1 MKFTIKSE
9 KLEHKDQI
17 IKLYFSE
24 IIIISDLNFDPYP
37 NKPDINVYKY
47 EGKSVWSKYL
57 GPSRIDGFPIFEI
70 DTTQLDREEKIDEV
84 LEKIIF

>member
-37 NKPDINVYKY
+37 N
-47 EGKSVWSKYL
+47 
-57 GPSRIDGFPIFEI
+57 
-70 DTTQLDREEKIDEV
+70 
-84 LEKIIF
+84 